1 MSPAIDQVEPSKTAD
16 SSWRGLYRIGGVA
29 ALLAAIVFRRNWA
42 AEYSLLRNTGVISS
56 GPTESPISAID
67 WFALLQ
73 AQPFLGLILL
83 DVVDIINIALVG
95 LIYFALY
102 GALRRV
108 SKSWMAL
115 ATTLGFVGMAVYF
128 ASNKAFA
135 MLTLSHRYAAATT
148 DAQRAMFLAAG
159 EALLA
164 INYLGSL
171 YQGAGHYLSLF
182 LVTIAGLIIS
192 IVMLRSSIFGRGM
205 AWVGIVAHSFGLLF
219 FVSLALAPLML
230 ALAPVLLAIPP
241 SLSAP
246 FLLVWYI
253 LIALRLFRLS

>member
-1 MSPAIDQVEPSKTAD
+1 VSRPIDQVEPIERAD
-16 SSWRGLYRIGGVA
+16 SGWRSLYKIGGVA

-42 AEYSLLRNTGVISS
+42 AEVWLLRNTGVISS
-56 GPTESPISAID
+56 GPTENPIRAID

-115 ATTLGFVGMAVYF
+115 ATALGFVGMAVYF

-135 MLTLSHRYAAATT
+135 MLTLSHRYAAATS
-148 DAQRAMFLAAG
+148 DAQRGMFLAAG

-164 INYLGSL
+164 INYPGAP

-182 LVTIAGLIIS
+182 LVTLAGFIIS
-192 IVMLRSSIFGRGM
+192 MVMLRSSVFGKGT
-205 AWVGIVAHSFGLLF
+205 AWLGIVAHSLGLLF
-219 FVSLALAPLML
+219 FVALALAPLMPS
-230 ALAPVLLAIPP
+230 LAPAMLAIPP

-253 LIALRLFRLS
+253 LIALRLFRL